1 MDLFFINF
9 SPKAKSQTTA
19 PPLHARS
26 KSTLS
31 RSTVPTGSD
40 RMPLSCIPAM
50 SRRSLS
56 TANCIFSS
64 GRMASPS
71 PHRPPLRAA
80 VSESRKQPFALRA
93 TVEIPLKSR
102 TTSCPQQ
109 STSAPVRNRTKASA
123 PQNAPPVK
131 RDKSTSNHTAAA
143 R

>member
-31 RSTVPTGSD
+31 TVPTGSD
-40 RMPLSCIPAM
+40 RMPLSCILAT

-56 TANCIFSS
+56 TANCTFSS
-64 GRMASPS
+64 SRMASPS

-102 TTSCPQQ
+102 TTSRPQQ
-109 STSAPVRNRTKASA
+109 STNVPVRNRTKASA
-123 PQNAPPVK
+123 PQNAAPVK